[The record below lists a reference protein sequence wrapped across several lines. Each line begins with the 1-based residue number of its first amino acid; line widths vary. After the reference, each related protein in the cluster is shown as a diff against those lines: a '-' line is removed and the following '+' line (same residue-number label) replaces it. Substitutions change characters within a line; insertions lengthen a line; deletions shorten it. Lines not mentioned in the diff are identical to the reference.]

1 MIAKETGIVV
11 VGRSVRLGVEDQT
24 DVLKREDALVTEMM
38 IVEVVN
44 AALRMELVSGIGAAA
59 LDLEIGAISAQT
71 AVLTRGVVAM
81 GVVYVVTSTS
91 WMRLLKRSKLK
102 SLN

>member
-1 MIAKETGIVV
+1 MLRRG
-11 VGRSVRLGVEDQT
+11 
-24 DVLKREDALVTEMM
+24 DALVTEMM

-59 LDLEIGAISAQT
+59 LGLEIDARSDQT
-71 AVLTRGVVAM
+71 AELIRGVVAM